1 MRGPASAVSDASES
15 QASQPYFTL
24 SSLPS
29 LPGEQSPK
37 GGSRSSDRATD
48 RKSKTYVAG
57 RSNGVSRRASV
68 GGRVKGNGQDSTSRL
83 LFGSSISEA
92 NARRSSCS
100 ALVASTSGSDNN
112 NGSPAARRQFNS
124 IQFMKHRGQQHL
136 FAASA
141 DLNNQPRR
149 SNVYRIKIV
158 TLGDRRTGKT
168 CVLKR
173 FCENVF
179 PGGSRDKAGNEV
191 YLETIGVDY
200 GVKDI
205 SVPGTENYLRMNM
218 YDLAGG
224 REYYEVRREFYS
236 DAQGLILSY
245 DPMQRKSFEN
255 LGEWIHE
262 YNMNNAPSGGN
273 GPSQVP
279 VVLCAT
285 KVSSVVSVVPMRRCF
300 SILICSQNF
309 LSPLGAARLIHS
321 EARSFF
327 FSFSFLLTACVHC
340 A

>member
-1 MRGPASAVSDASES
+1 MSDASES

-29 LPGEQSPK
+29 LPGEKSPK

-48 RKSKTYVAG
+48 RKSKTYATG

-83 LFGSSISEA
+83 PFGSCISEA

-100 ALVASTSGSDNN
+100 GLVASTSGSDNN
-112 NGSPAARRQFNS
+112 NGSPAARR
-124 IQFMKHRGQQHL
+124 QFMKHRGQQHL

-236 DAQGLILSY
+236 DAQGLILNY

-262 YNMNNAPSGGN
+262 YNMNSALSGGN
-273 GPSQVP
+273 GPAQVP

-285 KVSSVVSVVPMRRCF
+285 KVSSVVPMRRCF
-300 SILICSQNF
+300 SILICPQNF
-309 LSPLGAARLIHS
+309 LSTLGAARLIHS
-321 EARSFF
+321 EAHSFF
-327 FSFSFLLTACVHC
+327 FSVSFLLTACIHR